1 MFANLINFSMLDSI
15 EKKLY
20 QLIINRLDGDKIQSK
35 DYQEKI
41 IRLTEKGIGGFIIF
55 GGEKDEIKEFIAG
68 LQAAS
73 EIPLFIASDIER
85 GAGQQFRNATY
96 FPFQMAVAAAIE
108 KNRPEDILL
117 LDIII
122 QAIADEAADIG
133 INMPLIPVMDAN
145 QNPDNP
151 IICTRAFSD
160 NPKTVAWFGSH
171 YIKFLEDSGLISC
184 PKHFPGHGDTAVDSH
199 ISLPVI
205 AKSKDDLM
213 KTDLL
218 PFIKSIE
225 AGAGSIMIGHLKVP
239 ALDSKP
245 ASLSKKIITDL
256 LKKEL
261 GFNGLIITDALNM
274 SALKDF
280 GNVPVECIKAGVD
293 ILLHPV
299 DADMTVKELLSAIES
314 KEISENQIDSA
325 LERIIKAKER
335 FSKIKKPDVNY
346 KAHAFISEQISDM
359 SITLVKS
366 SPGILPISKDKD
378 ANIVFAG
385 DDDIY
390 KSSIL
395 KNHFN
400 SEPQTLN
407 STKWPVAELLII
419 AIFTSVAAWKGSSG
433 ISDEEKRKI
442 IELIKQAKSS
452 IVISFGSPYVLRHF
466 KEADILIAAYE
477 PSEQAQMAVIKC
489 LKGEIDF
496 QGKLPVKIY

>member
-1 MFANLINFSMLDSI
+1 MLYSLNSL
-15 EKKLY
+15 EKKVY
-20 QLIINRLDGDKIQSK
+20 QLIIGRLDGDNIQSR

-41 IRLTEKGIGGFIIF
+41 VRLTEKGIGGFIIF
-55 GGEKDEIKEFIAG
+55 GGEKDEIKSFICKIQSIA
-68 LQAAS
+68 

-85 GAGQQFRNATY
+85 GVGQQIKGATN
-96 FPFQMAVAAAIE
+96 FPCQMAVAAAIE
-108 KNRPEDILL
+108 RKRPEDILL
-117 LDIII
+117 LNILI
-122 QAIADEAADIG
+122 QAIADEAIDIG
-133 INMPLIPVMDAN
+133 INMPLIPVMDVN

-205 AKSKDDLM
+205 AKSKEDLM
-213 KTDLL
+213 KTDLM

-225 AGAGSIMIGHLKVP
+225 AGASSVMIGHLKVP
-239 ALDSKP
+239 ALDLKP

-256 LKKEL
+256 LKEEL
-261 GFNGLIITDALNM
+261 GFNGLVITDALNM

-280 GNVPVECIKAGVD
+280 GNIPAECIKAGVD

-299 DADMTVKELLSAIES
+299 DADSAVSELKSAIASKIIIENRIDES
-314 KEISENQIDSA
+314 I
-325 LERIIKAKER
+325 ERILNAKKN
-335 FSKIKKPDVNY
+335 FKKIKKTHIDCTMH
-346 KAHAFISEQISDM
+346 KLISQTIADKSV
-359 SITLVKS
+359 TLVKTATITIPITENNTHLIASGDS
-366 SPGILPISKDKD
+366 SL
-378 ANIVFAG
+378 
-385 DDDIY
+385 Y
-390 KSSIL
+390 ESSLML
-395 KNHFN
+395 KNFRN
-400 SEPQTLN
+400 VSRTLETN
-407 STKWPVAELLII
+407 EIKLETAIF

-433 ISDEEKRKI
+433 ISDEERQRI

-466 KEADILIAAYE
+466 NDADVLIAAYE

-489 LKGEIDF
+489 LKGEMDV
-496 QGKLPVKIY
+496 QGNLPVKIRIN

>member
-1 MFANLINFSMLDSI
+1 MLNALNSLK
-15 EKKLY
+15 KKLY
-20 QLIINRLDGDKIQSK
+20 QLIITRLDGDKIQSEE
-35 DYQEKI
+35 YQNKI
-41 IRLTEKGIGGFIIF
+41 FTLVKKGIGGFIIF
-55 GGEKDEIKEFIAG
+55 GGEIDEIKSFIGKIQSIA
-68 LQAAS
+68 

-85 GAGQQFRNATY
+85 GVGQQIKNATN
-96 FPFQMAVAAAIE
+96 FPCQMAVAAAIE

-117 LDIII
+117 LNMII
-122 QAIADEAADIG
+122 QAVTDEAADIG
-133 INMPLIPVMDAN
+133 INMPLIPVMDVN

-171 YIKFLEDSGLISC
+171 YIKFLEDPGLISC

-205 AKSKDDLM
+205 TKSKDDLM
-213 KTDLL
+213 KTDLV

-225 AGAGSIMIGHLKVP
+225 AGASSIMVGHLKVP

-261 GFNGLIITDALNM
+261 AFNGLVITDALNM

-280 GNVPVECIKAGVD
+280 GNVPVECINAGTD

-299 DADMTVKELLSAIES
+299 DADMTVKELLSAVDS
-314 KEISENQIDSA
+314 KEISEDRIDSA
-325 LERIIKAKER
+325 LERIIRAKER
-335 FSKIKKPDVNY
+335 FIKIKKLDVNY

-366 SPGILPISKDKD
+366 KPEILPISKD

-385 DDDIY
+385 DDEIY

-407 STKWPVAELLII
+407 PELLII

-433 ISDEEKRKI
+433 ISDEEKNRI
-442 IELIKQAKSS
+442 DELIRKSKKS

-466 KEADILIAAYE
+466 KQADVLIAAYE
-477 PSEQAQMAVIKC
+477 PSEQAQMAVMKC
-489 LKGEIDF
+489 LKGEIEF
-496 QGKLPVKIY
+496 SGKLPVTLP

>member
-1 MFANLINFSMLDSI
+1 MFANLINFSMLDSL
-15 EKKLY
+15 EKKVY
-20 QLIINRLDGDKIQSK
+20 QLIISRLDGDNIQSK

-55 GGEKDEIKEFIAG
+55 GGNRDEIREFIAKI
-68 LQAAS
+68 QSIS

-85 GAGQQFRNATY
+85 GVGQQIKGATN
-96 FPFQMAVAAAIE
+96 FPCQMAVAAAIE
-108 KNRPEDILL
+108 KDRPEDILL
-117 LDIII
+117 LNIII
-122 QAIADEAADIG
+122 QAIAGEATDIG
-133 INMPLIPVMDAN
+133 INMPLIPVMDVN

-160 NPKTVAWFGSH
+160 SPKTVAWFGSH
-171 YIKFLEDSGLISC
+171 YIKFLEDLGLISC
-184 PKHFPGHGDTAVDSH
+184 AKHFPGHGDTAVDSH

-205 AKSKDDLM
+205 TKSKDDLM
-213 KTDLL
+213 KTDLM
-218 PFIKSIE
+218 PFIKSVE
-225 AGAGSIMIGHLKVP
+225 AGAGCIMIGHLKVP

-256 LKKEL
+256 LKEEL

-280 GNVPVECIKAGVD
+280 GNVPVECINAGAD

-314 KEISENQIDSA
+314 KDISENQIDNA

-335 FSKIKKPDVNY
+335 FSKIKRPDVNY

-366 SPGILPISKDKD
+366 SPGILPISNDKK
-378 ANIVFAG
+378 AQIIFAG
-385 DDDIY
+385 DSDIY
-390 KSSIL
+390 KSSL
-395 KNHFN
+395 LRNHFN

-407 STKWPVAELLII
+407 PELLII

-452 IVISFGSPYVLRHF
+452 IIISFGSPYVLRHF
-466 KEADILIAAYE
+466 KEADVLIAAYE

-489 LKGEIDF
+489 LKGEMDF
-496 QGKLPVKIY
+496 KGHLRVKLNGL

>member
-1 MFANLINFSMLDSI
+1 MFTNLINSFMLNTLNSL

-20 QLIINRLDGDKIQSK
+20 QLIISRLDGDNIQSR

-41 IRLTEKGIGGFIIF
+41 IRLTEKGIGGFIVF
-55 GGEKDEIKEFIAG
+55 GGEIDEIKSFIGKIQSIA
-68 LQAAS
+68 

-85 GAGQQFRNATY
+85 GVGQQIKGATN
-96 FPFQMAVAAAIE
+96 FPCQMAVAAAIE

-117 LDIII
+117 LNIII
-122 QAIADEAADIG
+122 QAIIDEAADIG

-160 NPKTVAWFGSH
+160 NPKTVSWFGLH
-171 YIKFLEDSGLISC
+171 YIKLIEDLGLISC

-205 AKSKDDLM
+205 SKSRDDLM
-213 KTDLL
+213 KTDLM

-299 DADMTVKELLSAIES
+299 DADMTAKELLSAIEFR
-314 KEISENQIDSA
+314 EISEGQIDSA

-335 FSKIKKPDVNY
+335 FSNIKKPDINY

-366 SPGILPISKDKD
+366 SPGILPISNDKN
-378 ANIVFAG
+378 AHIVFAG
-385 DDDIY
+385 DSDIY
-390 KSSIL
+390 KSSLL

-400 SEPQTLN
+400 TELQTLN
-407 STKWPVAELLII
+407 SELLIA

-433 ISDEEKRKI
+433 ISDEERQRI
-442 IELIKQAKSS
+442 IKLIKQAKSS
-452 IVISFGSPYVLRHF
+452 IVISFGSPYILRHF
-466 KEADILIAAYE
+466 KEADMLIAAYE
-477 PSEQAQMAVIKC
+477 PSEQAQDAVIKC
-489 LKGEIDF
+489 LKGEIEF
-496 QGKLPVKIY
+496 QGNLPVKIY